1 MALSPC
7 LYPLFSLAF
16 CLACA
21 CLIDLVREE
30 GSEEEGG
37 GGGGIDM
44 DTELRV
50 SIIKGKVT
58 VGGGK
63 TRRAGKLTFF

>member
-1 MALSPC
+1 
-7 LYPLFSLAF
+7 
-16 CLACA
+16 
-21 CLIDLVREE
+21 VKRRE
-30 GSEEEGG
+30 G

>member
-21 CLIDLVREE
+21 CLIDLVQEE
-30 GSEEEGG
+30 GSEEE